1 MKVAIRP
8 FDVPERR
15 FDGGKVAYRPDI
27 DGLRALA
34 ILSVMI
40 FHAFPNL
47 LRGGFVGVDIFF
59 VISGFLI
66 SRIVFIGLAN
76 GNFSFVDFYVHRIR
90 RIFPALILVL
100 LTALVLG
107 WYAMLA
113 VEYRALG
120 KHVAGGIGF
129 VNNILL
135 WQEDSYFD
143 TASELKPLMH
153 LWSLGIEEQFYMFF
167 PVVLVVLWKTRFS
180 LLLAIAGMV
189 IISFAANLYWIRVD
203 AAGAFFLPHTRFWEL
218 LAGGL
223 LAYGEVFKI
232 GFQRSN
238 GRGTL
243 LVDLAARPAVRS
255 WIGLLLL
262 MAGMLIINKGSSF
275 PGYWALMPV
284 LGAGL
289 IIAAGPQAWVNR
301 RLFAN
306 RGMVFVGLISYP
318 LYLWHWPILSF
329 LRILEARVPSVPIRI
344 GALVLTFVL
353 SWLTYHYVE
362 RTLRFGTAARVK
374 AVGLLVA
381 GILLGLAGF
390 FIYQLDGIPARP
402 VEQRFGKYHEEV
414 GHKAYFEEMGKFQTC
429 SFPGVAEIKACWQTA
444 PSGRQPTIA
453 IIGDSHGADLFMGL
467 AAHLGKDENLV
478 YFQVIC
484 YPFIGIVGNDTCP
497 AVATAVDRII
507 ANPSIRTV
515 ILSNYWVMRIRDKK
529 IRLESEPENRDRVQI
544 FEKLLKL
551 TLEKLIRADKEII
564 LDMGVPDLDFPPEAC
579 LPSRPLAISERL
591 PGKDCS
597 ISRASVEARAGG
609 YLAAIER
616 VLANFPEVRRW
627 NPYRRLCNEK
637 SCLVASEGRLL
648 YRDDNH
654 LTPDAARWVTED
666 FWQSI
671 NVGARQAK

>member
-1 MKVAIRP
+1 VKPGNRL
-8 FDVPERR
+8 FSLPERR
-15 FDGGKVAYRPDI
+15 HDGQRTAYRPDI

-47 LRGGFVGVDIFF
+47 LRGGFIGVDIFF

-76 GNFSFVDFYVHRIR
+76 GNFSFFDFYVHRIR

-100 LTALVLG
+100 FAALILG

-135 WQEDSYFD
+135 WQEDSYFG

-153 LWSLGIEEQFYMFF
+153 LWSLGIEEQFYLFF
-167 PVVLVVLWKTRFS
+167 PVLLVVLWRVRFS
-180 LLLAIAGMV
+180 LWLAIAGM
-189 IISFAANLYWIRVD
+189 IILSFAANLYWMGFD

-232 GFQRSN
+232 GFRPSS
-238 GRGTL
+238 GGGKL
-243 LVDLAARPAVRS
+243 LAGLAARPAARS
-255 WIGLLLL
+255 WVGLFLLV
-262 MAGMLIINKGSSF
+262 AGMFVINRGSSF

-284 LGAGL
+284 FGAWL
-289 IIAAGPQAWVNR
+289 VIAAGPQAWVNR
-301 RLFAN
+301 RVFAN
-306 RGMVFVGLISYP
+306 RGMVSVGLISYP

-329 LRILEARVPSVPIRI
+329 LRILEARVPAVPIRI
-344 GALVLTFVL
+344 GALALTFVL

-374 AVGLLVA
+374 AVGLFVA
-381 GILLGLAGF
+381 GILLGAAGL
-390 FIYQLDGIPARP
+390 FIYQRDGIPARP

-414 GHKAYFEEMGKFQTC
+414 GHKAFFEEMGRFRAC
-429 SFPGVAEIKACWQTA
+429 NFPGAPEIKGCWQTA
-444 PSGRQPTIA
+444 PAEQRPTVA
-453 IIGDSHGADLFMGL
+453 IIGDSHGADLFLGL
-467 AAHLGKDENLV
+467 ATHLGKGENLV
-478 YFQVIC
+478 YFQAVC
-484 YPFIGIVGNDTCP
+484 YPFIGIIGNDTCP
-497 AVATAVDRII
+497 AVVPAVDRIV
-507 ANPSIRTV
+507 ADPGIRTV
-515 ILSNYWVMRIRDKK
+515 ILSNYWAMRIRDKT
-529 IRLESEPENRDRVQI
+529 IRLESEPENRNRVQI
-544 FEKLLKL
+544 FEKLLTL
-551 TLEKLIRADKEII
+551 TLEKLIRADKEVIFAV
-564 LDMGVPDLDFPPEAC
+564 DVPDLDFPPEAC
-579 LPSRPLAISERL
+579 LPSRPLAITERL
-591 PGKDCS
+591 PGKGCS

-609 YLAAIER
+609 YLAAVER
-616 VLANFPEVRRW
+616 VLANFPQVKRW
-627 NPYRRLCNEK
+627 SPYRRLCNETD
-637 SCLVASEGRLL
+637 CLVASEGKLL

-654 LTPDAARWVTED
+654 LTPEAARWVTED
-666 FWQSI
+666 FWQSAM
-671 NVGARQAK
+671 VGAPRAK

>member
-1 MKVAIRP
+1 MKVVIRP
-8 FDVPERR
+8 DVPERR

-40 FHAFPNL
+40 FHAFPNV

-76 GNFSFVDFYVHRIR
+76 GNFSFVDFYIHRIR

-284 LGAGL
+284 LGAWL

-414 GHKAYFEEMGKFQTC
+414 GHKAYFRGNGKISDLQ
-429 SFPGVAEIKACWQTA
+429 FPWG
-444 PSGRQPTIA
+444 S
-453 IIGDSHGADLFMGL
+453 
-467 AAHLGKDENLV
+467 
-478 YFQVIC
+478 
-484 YPFIGIVGNDTCP
+484 
-497 AVATAVDRII
+497 
-507 ANPSIRTV
+507 
-515 ILSNYWVMRIRDKK
+515 
-529 IRLESEPENRDRVQI
+529 
-544 FEKLLKL
+544 
-551 TLEKLIRADKEII
+551 
-564 LDMGVPDLDFPPEAC
+564 
-579 LPSRPLAISERL
+579 
-591 PGKDCS
+591 
-597 ISRASVEARAGG
+597 
-609 YLAAIER
+609 
-616 VLANFPEVRRW
+616 
-627 NPYRRLCNEK
+627 
-637 SCLVASEGRLL
+637 
-648 YRDDNH
+648 
-654 LTPDAARWVTED
+654 
-666 FWQSI
+666 
-671 NVGARQAK
+671 